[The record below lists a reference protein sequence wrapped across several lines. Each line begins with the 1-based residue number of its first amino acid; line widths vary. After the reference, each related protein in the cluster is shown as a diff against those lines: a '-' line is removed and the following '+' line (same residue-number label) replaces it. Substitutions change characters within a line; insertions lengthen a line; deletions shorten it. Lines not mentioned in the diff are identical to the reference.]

1 MEVGLSGHT
10 LNNVYKSAFPKKH
23 FCLKMLSGES
33 SFENKSVL
41 TMCYETKKILIIAK
55 LSINLQTDNRVRRLY
70 LNHAYNN
77 T

>member
-1 MEVGLSGHT
+1 MFTKVLF
-10 LNNVYKSAFPKKH
+10 VKSIFTGKCSPENAL
-23 FCLKMLSGES
+23 LKIQR
-33 SFENKSVL
+33 VL
-41 TMCYETKKILIIAK
+41 TICYETKKILLIAK